1 MDSNTRGLVVAGG
14 AVLLVAL
21 VFSTL
26 TGSMMGSH
34 MFGPGAVEGGGWMW
48 GLGMGFGGLA
58 MLLFWGVLI
67 VGIVLLTRSLGGE
80 DRSVRRDTPLDLL

>member
-1 MDSNTRGLVVAGG
+1 MDSSTRGLVIAGG
-14 AVLLVAL
+14 ALLLVAL

-26 TGSMMGSH
+26 TGGMMGSH
-34 MFGPGAVEGGGWMW
+34 MFGPGRTEGGAWMW

-67 VGIVLLTRSLGGE
+67 LGIVLLARSLAARG
-80 DRSVRRDTPLDLL
+80 